1 VPDAVGRADDEDL
14 IAHLHRVG
22 VAHPREDR
30 LGRWTLELEQR
41 DVRFG
46 LGGDHLGGDRL
57 AAQELGGDLVGGL
70 HHVGRGDDLAVG

>member
-1 VPDAVGRADDEDL
+1 VARHT
-14 IAHLHRVG
+14 HLHRVG

-30 LGRWTLELEQR
+30 LGRGTLELEQG

-70 HHVGRGDDLAVG
+70 HHVGRGDDLAIG